1 MAGGINVGRLLR
13 KVTGR
18 PVTVG
23 NLADLLATIRADRT
37 VKESFEAKVKRELL
51 LGADLERWERD
62 LLEAAPGSAVL
73 ISTAFAAIKGAV
85 TDWQL

>member
-1 MAGGINVGRLLR
+1 MAGGINVGRWLR
-13 KVTGR
+13 KVTGK

-23 NLADLLATIRADRT
+23 SVAELLATIRADKT
-37 VKESFEAKVKRELL
+37 VKESFEAKLKREIL
-51 LGADLERWERD
+51 LGLDLERWERD

-73 ISTAFAAIKGAV
+73 ISTAFAAIRAAV

>member
-1 MAGGINVGRLLR
+1 MAGGINVGRWLR

-23 NLADLLATIRADRT
+23 SVAELLATIRSDTT
-37 VKESFEAKVKRELL
+37 VKESFEAKVKHELL
-51 LGADLERWERD
+51 LGLDLERWERD

-73 ISTAFAAIKGAV
+73 ISTAFAAIRAAV

>member
-1 MAGGINVGRLLR
+1 MAGGINVGRWLR

-23 NLADLLATIRADRT
+23 SVAELLATIRADT
-37 VKESFEAKVKRELL
+37 VVKESFEAKIKRELL
-51 LGADLERWERD
+51 LGLDLD
-62 LLEAAPGSAVL
+62 KAEAALMAAAPSAAVQ
-73 ISTAFAAIKGAV
+73 ISMAFCKLREAL